1 MENDN
6 DWYNVLDSVL
16 FTCCIVTHSSTGV
29 SPYHMVFNKDTILPF
44 EYKDK
49 LDFHSDDYLDDK
61 SALTAPNGCTQA
73 NGTDT
78 NQEFSQTLKQ
88 MEKQKQEIFSHAKT
102 KIKNAQ
108 KHQAKCYNAQ
118 NAGVP
123 FEFGT

>member
-16 FTCCIVTHSSTGV
+16 FTCCIATHSSTGV
-29 SPYHMVFNKDTILPF
+29 SPYHMVFNKDPILPF

-49 LDFHSDDYLDDK
+49 LDFHSDDYLDDE

-78 NQEFSQTLKQ
+78 NLG
-88 MEKQKQEIFSHAKT
+88 IFPNS
-102 KIKNAQ
+102 
-108 KHQAKCYNAQ
+108 
-118 NAGVP
+118 
-123 FEFGT
+123 